1 MSASKDA
8 DCLVVGEARAV
19 LSRSAGI
26 YPVKSPRLGKW
37 QVIYLFIIIII
48 IIIIIINNFIFII
61 ILPLFIHL
69 FFVYFLFFFFIL
81 LLLFVI
87 SFLNSTMFAS
97 GVSVIQTA
105 RERYEYI
112 AGHDPIMKTRLF

>member
-19 LSRSAGI
+19 LSRSAGV

-48 IIIIIINNFIFII
+48 IIINFIFII

-69 FFVYFLFFFFIL
+69 FFVYLFFFY
-81 LLLFVI
+81 FVVVVCNFF
-87 SFLNSTMFAS
+87 S
-97 GVSVIQTA
+97 
-105 RERYEYI
+105 
-112 AGHDPIMKTRLF
+112 